1 MLSNTKD
8 KVVIITGAS
17 SGIGE
22 ATAKELASKGAK
34 LVLAARREDRLQ
46 QLQKEI
52 EKTGGKAIYKVTD
65 VTSHEQ
71 MEELAQYALQEFE
84 KIDVLVNNA
93 GVMPHS
99 FLFKKRSEDWNKM
112 IDVNIKGVLYG
123 IAAVLPS
130 MREQKSGHVIN
141 LSSVA
146 GHVVGAGSAVYAGT
160 KFAVRAISE
169 GLRKEEAGN
178 NIRSTIISPGAV
190 QTELINLI
198 TDIDLKPGIDKLYE
212 DVAID
217 AESIARAI
225 AFAIEQP
232 SDIAINEMLIRP
244 THQER

>member
-1 MLSNTKD
+1 MPNIQG
-8 KVVIITGAS
+8 KVVVITGAS

-34 LVLAARREDRLQ
+34 LVLAARRLDRLKK
-46 QLQKEI
+46 LQDEI
-52 EKTGGKAIYKVTD
+52 QDSGGEAIYQVTD
-65 VTSHEQ
+65 VTSIDQ
-71 MEELAQYALQEFE
+71 MEALAQLALTQFG

-93 GVMPHS
+93 GIMPHS
-99 FLFKKRSEDWNKM
+99 LLYKKHIEEWNQM

-130 MREQKSGHVIN
+130 MRERKEGHVIN

-146 GHVVGAGSAVYAGT
+146 GHVVGAGSTVYAGT

-169 GLRKEEAGN
+169 GLRKEELGN
-178 NIRSTIISPGAV
+178 NIRVTIISPGAV
-190 QTELINLI
+190 ATELPNSI
-198 TDIDLKPGIDKLYE
+198 TDMDLKPGILEAYKG
-212 DVAID
+212 AID
-217 AESIARAI
+217 AESIASAI

-232 SDIAINEMLIRP
+232 SNVAINEMLIRP